1 MFKILIADDHE
12 IMRHGIE
19 QILLEEFPL
28 AYMEEAENG
37 QILVEKVKAADWDLI
52 ITDISMPIMSGL
64 EAVIEIK
71 KHKPTIP
78 ILVLSMHSEEHYCI
92 SAFKVGAAGYLS
104 KAMAQNELLN
114 AIKKILSGRKYIPES
129 LILKKV
135 KFLQTKNPL

>member
-37 QILVEKVKAADWDLI
+37 QVLVEKVKAANWDLI
-52 ITDISMPIMSGL
+52 ITDISMPIMTGL
-64 EAVIEIK
+64 EAVVDIK
-71 KHKPTIP
+71 KHNPNVP
-78 ILVLSMHSEEHYCI
+78 ILVLSMHTEEHYC
-92 SAFKVGAAGYLS
+92 SNAFKVGATGYLS
-104 KAMAQNELLN
+104 KATAQNELSN

-135 KFLQTKNPL
+135 KFLHTKSQF